1 MKITS
6 AIPVMTYYVEVED
19 GEYGDVYTEYRTNEA
34 GSYWE
39 VRMGES
45 WESVYRDEEL
55 RTEFLK
61 VMREKG

>member
-1 MKITS
+1 MKIKS

-19 GEYGDVYTEYRTNEA
+19 GEYGDVYTEYRTNKE

-55 RTEFLK
+55 RTEFLR
-61 VMREKG
+61 VMRKKG

>member
-1 MKITS
+1 MKIKS

-19 GEYGDVYTEYRTNEA
+19 GEYGDVYTEYRTDES